1 MKKMLVGMLLLGAL
15 TACGGTKGNYS
26 YEEKVNLSEKVMNN
40 DTKAIKEYE
49 DIMKQL
55 AEKTSKGDEKAEEEA
70 HEWAKAIAEVYRN

>member
-1 MKKMLVGMLLLGAL
+1 MKKMLAGILLLGAL
-15 TACGGTKGNYS
+15 TACGGAKGNYS
-26 YEEKVNLSEKVMNN
+26 YEEKVNLSKKVMNN

-55 AEKTSKGDEKAEEEA
+55 AEKTSKGDEKAAVEA